1 MHLWQILVLGLVILY
16 IISPF
21 DLLPDIFPVVGW
33 FDDLLALVG
42 AYWYFVRRRAYPRP
56 GGTADS
62 SRGFKDREPT
72 SPGSDNGQE
81 QTQHADNA
89 RAAADPWQVLQVTPQ
104 ASAQEIAAAY
114 KAQLLKYHPDRVAHL
129 GDEFQFLAHR
139 KTLEIQQAYKKLKH
153 RSV

>member
-33 FDDLLALVG
+33 LDDLLALVG
-42 AYWYFVRRRAYPRP
+42 AYWYIMRLQAYARPRA
-56 GGTADS
+56 TAGS
-62 SRGFKDREPT
+62 SRGFKDREHT

-81 QTQHADNA
+81 QTQHTDDA
-89 RAAADPWQVLQVTPQ
+89 RATADPWQVLQVPPQ

-129 GDEFQFLAHR
+129 GDEFQLLAHR

-153 RSV
+153 RNA